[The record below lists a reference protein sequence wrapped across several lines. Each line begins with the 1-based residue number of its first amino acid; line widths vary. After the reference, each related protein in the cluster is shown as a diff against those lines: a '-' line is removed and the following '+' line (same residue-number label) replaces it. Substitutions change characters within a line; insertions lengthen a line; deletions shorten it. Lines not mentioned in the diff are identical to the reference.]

1 MFVLWPGL
9 KQTMAA
15 QKQHLGELFE
25 RYGVRYFVALTAIFY
40 AIGTIIFNIYL
51 RKLGSFEFDLLQLRY
66 MFVGLAFVIITSVF
80 PLLVWAGYGI
90 AYLIRGPE
98 PEPSKRLTPGQKG
111 KLTREKHEKN
121 ARIFYRWKIV
131 FLIFIPV
138 WLAFYSWSIFPEIP
152 SGFGGARPYAAR
164 LIGTEEAVQKIND
177 QIAFE
182 AGVESEK
189 LPFEVLPGA
198 SGLTTGANV
207 LILDKSSS
215 RIFLLLTRD
224 LYLSSTSSFAKKM
237 LELGKIPEKV
247 DTETT
252 ESFRVKPLIVSAE
265 GIDGIT
271 LSLYEPPEVT
281 TKEDLQLAAEIL
293 AANPEKAQ
301 AVSDAISK
309 DLPGVG
315 EKIVAAVQQH
325 EKPQEPSTDPT
336 QPVEPK
342 KTLEETINNVI
353 KESVDT
359 TFLDF
364 RALSFNQAALLMEV
378 ERKSGMNSDRR
389 RLLIQTITETFT
401 TEFPDAWA
409 LLDPTKNFL
418 VIGQSDPEFPRK
430 IKEAFRGAEDAFM
443 VMNRLNTTEKTDEHP
458 FTEVQA
464 GAKKL
469 LDNSVQ
475 TNTQGNR
482 DFVAQSFI
490 NYFNNEAPR
499 RREFWAEGYLSK
511 GTEDESYF
519 QNLATAFT
527 EPTDWE
533 SFKALLADFT
543 VKMNET
549 CTDGIMNQDETDI
562 DCGGE
567 ICEACVE
574 EIVELEET
582 CNDGIQNQDETGV
595 DCGGTICSVCPEP
608 ESCEDGIQ
616 NQDETDID
624 CGGTVCDVC
633 VVTPDPTCTDGIQ
646 NQDETDIDCGGTAC
660 DACVVTPEPTCTDG
674 IQNQDETDVDCGGN
688 TCDACV
694 VAPEPTCT
702 DGIQNGDET
711 GVDCGG
717 TTCDAC
723 AG

>member
-1 MFVLWPGL
+1 
-9 KQTMAA
+9 MAA
-15 QKQHLGELFE
+15 QKEHLGELLE

-66 MFVGLAFVIITSVF
+66 MFVGLAFVILTSLF

-90 AYLIRGPE
+90 ARLIRGPE
-98 PEPSKRLTPGQKG
+98 PEPSKRLTPAQKG
-111 KLTREKHEKN
+111 KLTREKHEKSS
-121 ARIFYRWKIV
+121 RIFHRWKIV
-131 FLIFIPV
+131 FSVFLPA
-138 WLAFYSWSIFPEIP
+138 WLAFYSWTIFPEIP

-164 LIGTEEAVQKIND
+164 LIGTEEAIQKIND

-189 LPFEVLPGA
+189 LPFELLPGS

-207 LILDKSSS
+207 LILDKSNS

-237 LELGKIPEKV
+237 LALGKIPEKV

-252 ESFRVKPLIVSAE
+252 ESFRVKPLIVSAN

-281 TKEDLQLAAEIL
+281 TKEDLKLAAEIV

-342 KTLEETINNVI
+342 KTLEETINTVI
-353 KESVDT
+353 EESVDT
-359 TFLDF
+359 AFLDF

-378 ERKSGMNSDRR
+378 ERKSGTNSDRR
-389 RLLIQTITETFT
+389 RFLIQTITETFK
-401 TEFPDAWA
+401 TEFPGAWA
-409 LLDPTKNFL
+409 QLDPTKNFL
-418 VIGQSDPEFPRK
+418 VIGQGDPEFPRK

-443 VMNRLNTTEKTDEHP
+443 VMTRLNTTEKTEEHP
-458 FTEVQA
+458 FLEVQS
-464 GAKKL
+464 GAKEL

-482 DFVAQSFI
+482 DFVAQSLI

-499 RREFWAEGYLSK
+499 RRSFWAEGYLSN

-533 SFKALLADFT
+533 SFKTLLADFT

-549 CTDGIMNQDETDI
+549 CTDGIKNQDEIDIDCGGTVCDACVVVPEETCEDGILNQDETEIDCGGEICDACIEEIVEPEPTCTDGILNQDETDI
-562 DCGGE
+562 DCGGMV
-567 ICEACVE
+567 CDACV
-574 EIVELEET
+574 IVPEET
-582 CNDGIQNQDETGV
+582 
-595 DCGGTICSVCPEP
+595 
-608 ESCEDGIQ
+608 CEDGIL

-624 CGGTVCDVC
+624 CGGTICDAC
-633 VVTPDPTCTDGIQ
+633 VVVPVETCSDGIL
-646 NQDETDIDCGGTAC
+646 NQDETDIDCGGVCPACVVVPAATCEDGIMNQDETGIDCGGTVC
-660 DACVVTPEPTCTDG
+660 DACVE
-674 IQNQDETDVDCGGN
+674 
-688 TCDACV
+688 
-694 VAPEPTCT
+694 
-702 DGIQNGDET
+702 
-711 GVDCGG
+711 
-717 TTCDAC
+717 
-723 AG
+723 